1 MHLPVMAQEGLY
13 FQQELSMPSR
23 KRCFPVLAG
32 GSSMSISSGMHVV
45 NTENIALAIICL
57 AGVIVVLWSLFR
69 EADYL
74 SFKQLEMLG

>member
-1 MHLPVMAQEGLY
+1 
-13 FQQELSMPSR
+13 
-23 KRCFPVLAG
+23 
-32 GSSMSISSGMHVV
+32 MSISSGMHVV

-57 AGVIVVLWSLFR
+57 AGLIVVLWSLFR

>member
-1 MHLPVMAQEGLY
+1 
-13 FQQELSMPSR
+13 MPSR

-32 GSSMSISSGMHVV
+32 SSGMSIASGMNVV
-45 NTENIALAIICL
+45 NVKVIALAIIHQ

-74 SFKQLEMLG
+74 SPKQLEMLG